1 MKLRALKM
9 SLYIFYVR
17 PKLVSKCTQWN
28 LIIQTHSSLIKQ
40 YFFNHANL
48 LKASF
53 TLILILCF
61 VSPMVF
67 WNIGIV
73 WPDEFLSSFKI
84 YRHEKHRPRRPRKLV
99 CLDYQKSWQNYG
111 RKNIHIEYRIRW
123 QKIIHTNE
131 KEKFSL
137 FSKWRVTENIN
148 DCVMSIFLL
157 WIWGVLSILFEKTRP
172 VTLSCLFSSLC
183 TLWIQTQKW

>member
-1 MKLRALKM
+1 MWSCVCLKCHCIYTLCKAKTCIKMHAMKFNN
-9 SLYIFYVR
+9 SNTFIPHQTIF
-17 PKLVSKCTQWN
+17 S
-28 LIIQTHSSLIKQ
+28 
-40 YFFNHANL
+40 NHANL

-137 FSKWRVTENIN
+137 FSKWRVTENKN
-148 DCVMSIFLL
+148 DCLMSIFLL
-157 WIWGVLSILFEKTRP
+157 WICIYLWFQRSKRW
-172 VTLSCLFSSLC
+172 LC
-183 TLWIQTQKW
+183 I